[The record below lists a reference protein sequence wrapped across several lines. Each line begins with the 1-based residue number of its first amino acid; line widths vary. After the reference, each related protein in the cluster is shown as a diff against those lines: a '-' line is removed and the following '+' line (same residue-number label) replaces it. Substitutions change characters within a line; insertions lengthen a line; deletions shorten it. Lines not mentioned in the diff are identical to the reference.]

1 MIPYVAHGLDED
13 DSREK
18 ISMRL
23 KEHRAEELRRW
34 GYSEGDSHEALTA
47 AEASAEAAS
56 ALDRV
61 IPLSSLAYRR
71 FRTEVVEPLLAV
83 PKAKAKGK
91 AKGKKGKLV
100 AANGE
105 RPQGPK
111 GRLAR
116 SVKALLESEGVDME
130 DKRRLAEGVAL
141 CLRLVGV
148 RPDHPLRVRLDKYS
162 ATPAPL

>member
-1 MIPYVAHGLDED
+1 MIPHVVHGLDED

-23 KEHRAEELRRW
+23 KDYRADELRRW
-34 GYSEGDSHEALTA
+34 GYSDGDSPEALTA

-56 ALDRV
+56 AADRV
-61 IPLSSLAYRR
+61 VPLSSLAYRR

-91 AKGKKGKLV
+91 AKGKKGKPA

-116 SVKALLESEGVDME
+116 SVKTLLETEGVDAE
-130 DKRRLAEGVAL
+130 DRRRLAEGVAL
-141 CLRLVGV
+141 CLQSVGV
-148 RPDHPLRVRLDKYS
+148 RPDHPLRVRLDKYL
-162 ATPAPL
+162 ATPAPF